1 MPSLLQRA
9 SLSALCT
16 HLKINKCPFLFCFQ
30 KWRRYW
36 FILIEDPQQVGL
48 VCFLTEKDFIARSKH
63 KGFIRLDDS
72 EALNVLKDQQPCYN
86 NSLEIIK
93 KGARYVL
100 GAETR
105 YGGLLVYFLFTSMHA
120 WMHHSRAFIGC
131 WILQI
136 DWFI

>member
-1 MPSLLQRA
+1 MPTLLRRA

-16 HLKINKCPFLFCFQ
+16 RLKINNCPFLFCFQ

-105 YGGLLVYFLFTSMHA
+105 YGCLLVCLSCSLACITA
-120 WMHHSRAFIGC
+120 EHSHWLLDTAN
-131 WILQI
+131 
-136 DWFI
+136 